1 MPEVIIIGTG
11 VIGCSIA
18 YQTPPPR
25 LLRPDRSGLAMTG
38 AMCHSE
44 PQLVGKKNLP
54 SAQVCPEPSRRSKLR
69 LTNLTPDSRLLTSF
83 N

>member
-18 YQTPPPR
+18 YQTPPAR

-38 AMCHSE
+38 GMWHSE
-44 PQLVGKKNLP
+44 PP
-54 SAQVCPEPSRRSKLR
+54 EHSAE
-69 LTNLTPDSRLLTSF
+69 LTPKPCRGE
-83 N
+83 